1 MRCNMINVAY
11 KVLHIHLITTQI
23 HHSGYQAC
31 STKMQKQDS
40 NHSVKKM
47 EGARDMYKPVYCKE
61 SFMYG
66 SSH

>member
-1 MRCNMINVAY
+1 MINVAY
-11 KVLHIHLITTQI
+11 KVLHIHLITAQI
-23 HHSGYQAC
+23 HHIGYQAC
-31 STKMQKQDS
+31 STKCRNKIATTAS
-40 NHSVKKM
+40 KKM